1 MLETQ
6 YGKKIPPQG
15 LLTFKCPECLAVY
28 KVTVKSE
35 KKAEYYVK
43 NGFPCPLCMV
53 HGKISTAK
61 LIKIEQISDTNKLRT
76 ANEDASRLALQQAT
90 EFARTV
96 PREEM
101 ITLAPP
107 KVESPFGNQPLT
119 LPKKTYEKILER
131 SWEYLRQHHII
142 E

>member
-35 KKAEYYVK
+35 KKADYYVK
-43 NGFPCPLCMV
+43 NGFPCPLCMA
-53 HGKISTAK
+53 HGKITTAK
-61 LIKIEQISDTNKLRT
+61 LIKIEEVSDTNKLRQ
-76 ANEDASRLALQQAT
+76 ANEEATLLAMHQA
-90 EFARTV
+90 EDFARSV

-107 KVESPFGNQPLT
+107 KIESPFGNQPLT
-119 LPKKTYEKILER
+119 LPKKTFEKILER
-131 SWEYLRQHHII
+131 SWEYLKRNRII